1 VSLDTDQYY
10 DGDETGS
17 SSAQRSQ
24 SRSKLIIGFGL
35 IASAFL
41 GLTFAASISLN
52 GGKSEFGQGIY
63 QIGSCDQWIGISLA
77 PSAASYGGE
86 SRVGNIGIS
95 GLDATRCRGINFKI
109 QLYSVSAPTTAMPL
123 FTDGSGS
130 VDRLLLSISSD
141 TNKTRSNAVSFIN
154 GSGALIAANTNANG
168 SGYAYDGYE
177 YLSYATSSGMYTIA
191 FIQPLATMSLV
202 NNVTVQ
208 SASQ

>member
-1 VSLDTDQYY
+1 M
-10 DGDETGS
+10 
-17 SSAQRSQ
+17 
-24 SRSKLIIGFGL
+24 IIGFGL

-41 GLTFAASISLN
+41 GLTFAASVSLN
-52 GGKSEFGQGIY
+52 GGQTEFGQGIY
-63 QIGSCDQWIGISLA
+63 QIGSCDQWVGINLV
-77 PSAASYGGE
+77 PTAASYDGGQ

-109 QLYSVSAPTTAMPL
+109 QLYSLSAPTVALPL
-123 FTDGSGS
+123 FTDASGS
-130 VDRLLLSISSD
+130 VDRLLLSISSN

-154 GSGALIAANTNANG
+154 GSGALIAATTAANG

-177 YLSYATSSGMYTIA
+177 YLTYATTSGVYTVA